1 MNYLQEILAFQRF
14 NQVKGLSSGQIS
26 LWYAMMAAYNRA
38 GWKKFFT
45 VPAGVLMTDAGLGE
59 SGMRRAREGLIKL
72 GLLEHQKARYQ
83 GDLPRYRMISPR
95 ELLQEEGVEERAEE
109 SPEESPEVRT
119 EVSPEVRTEVSP
131 KVRAEERATE
141 RVREESAVR
150 CVFNPILFCEDTCN
164 IKCDNYNKRKE
175 KEKKQNEI
183 NYIEAENAFGG
194 EGRETI

>member
-45 VPAGVLMTDAGLGE
+45 VPSGVLMTDAGLGE
-59 SGMRRAREGLIKL
+59 SGMRRTREGLIKL

-95 ELLQEEGVEERAEE
+95 ELLQEEGVEERAEG
-109 SPEESPEVRT
+109 SPEESPEVG
-119 EVSPEVRTEVSP
+119 TEVSP

-164 IKCDNYNKRKE
+164 IKCDKYDKRKE

>member
-45 VPAGVLMTDAGLGE
+45 VPSGVLMTDAGLGE

-95 ELLQEEGVEERAEE
+95 ELLQEEGVEVRAKE
-109 SPEESPEVRT
+109 SPEE
-119 EVSPEVRTEVSP
+119 SPEVRTEVSP

-141 RVREESAVR
+141 RVREESALR

-175 KEKKQNEI
+175 KEKKQHEI
-183 NYIEAENAFGG
+183 NHKEAENAFGG
-194 EGRETI
+194 KERETI